1 MKVLYRPEDLTVIA
15 ELFEGDKYFKPDNV
29 SVYEGTLVDFYNEN
43 PEYVKIE
50 EYIEE
55 YIEEPIEEDSDFIID

>member
-1 MKVLYRPEDLTVIA
+1 MKVLYRPADLTVIT
-15 ELFEGDKYFKPDNV
+15 EVFEGEKYFKPDDV
-29 SVYEGTLVDFYNEN
+29 EVYEGTLDNFYLEN

-55 YIEEPIEEDSDFIID
+55 PIEEDIDFVID